1 LLERPDRSN
10 ILLLVV
16 PPFAAS
22 RIDVMISI
30 LSRLE
35 VFFETLRLL
44 AMDFLLYFRTT
55 FPRTMITS
63 ILSKI
68 RIFCQFFFIIEVAQ
82 LSEHI
87 NILYL
92 QYYRGQHTEICP
104 RNIFEITG
112 RKSGYGITH
121 SINSLS
127 WVSLSMEP
135 KSIAFYTAVA
145 VSILAVLSA
154 TTFPI
159 AQATTATTTTTNT
172 EQSDAQSEEN
182 TEQSDAQSEEN
193 NAAIVDDTDTSEE
206 TEETEEEDTEAED
219 TNSAANTNDQSEASN
234 DNRATSQSLGLDSS
248 NGLVSCGQIV
258 TGEVVLTNDLNCS
271 NGDGLIVGAPGTHI
285 NLNGYKITASDD
297 ASTQGPSMDYDGS
310 SGILVANMDGVIISG
325 LGEISGFSRGV
336 TFMGSSDGQ
345 LTDVQL
351 ADNGIGALVQG
362 STGTEL
368 SRNTITNNDIAA
380 ILDSSTGGAVAFN
393 QAVANTEQGFLLLG
407 ADQNVIAANNMF
419 GNGQYGI
426 YLDLMSN
433 ENIVDYNTVFGHEDY
448 DMSNADGNP
457 NVNQNTFGGNNNC
470 GTSNPG
476 GLCR

>member
-1 LLERPDRSN
+1 M
-10 ILLLVV
+10 
-16 PPFAAS
+16 
-22 RIDVMISI
+22 DVIISI

-35 VFFETLRLL
+35 VLFEMLTLL
-44 AMDFLLYFRTT
+44 AIDFLYFRTT
-55 FPRTMITS
+55 IPSTMITA
-63 ILSKI
+63 ILLKI
-68 RIFCQFFFIIEVAQ
+68 RIFCQFSFILQ
-82 LSEHI
+82 FPTLLKHI
-87 NILYL
+87 KRSLFL
-92 QYYRGQHTEICP
+92 EYYREEHSEICP

-112 RKSGYGITH
+112 KKSGYGITH

-154 TTFPI
+154 TTFPM
-159 AQATTATTTTTNT
+159 AQATTTAETAETTTNT
-172 EQSDAQSEEN
+172 ESSTD
-182 TEQSDAQSEEN
+182 DN
-193 NAAIVDDTDTSEE
+193 NAADVDDTDMS
-206 TEETEEEDTEAED
+206 EETEEEDSEEED

-407 ADQNVIAANNMF
+407 ADQNVVAANNMF

-433 ENIVDYNTVFGHEDY
+433 ENIVDYNTVFGQEDY

>member
-1 LLERPDRSN
+1 
-10 ILLLVV
+10 
-16 PPFAAS
+16 
-22 RIDVMISI
+22 
-30 LSRLE
+30 
-35 VFFETLRLL
+35 
-44 AMDFLLYFRTT
+44 
-55 FPRTMITS
+55 
-63 ILSKI
+63 
-68 RIFCQFFFIIEVAQ
+68 
-82 LSEHI
+82 
-87 NILYL
+87 
-92 QYYRGQHTEICP
+92 
-104 RNIFEITG
+104 
-112 RKSGYGITH
+112 
-121 SINSLS
+121 
-127 WVSLSMEP
+127 MEP

-154 TTFPI
+154 TTFPM
-159 AQATTATTTTTNT
+159 AQATTTTETTETTERTTTNT
-172 EQSDAQSEEN
+172 ESSTD
-182 TEQSDAQSEEN
+182 DN
-193 NAAIVDDTDTSEE
+193 NAADVDDADM
-206 TEETEEEDTEAED
+206 TEETEEEDSEAED

-433 ENIVDYNTVFGHEDY
+433 ENIVDYNTVFGQEDY